1 MGEPGGLPSVGSH
14 RVGHDWIDLA
24 AAAAAAETTKSGG
37 GLGSTT
43 TNVLRKERK
52 TETYK
57 LLSYNHKGRIKVEG
71 KNIKKKSNK

>member
-14 RVGHDWIDLA
+14 RVGHDWIDL
-24 AAAAAAETTKSGG
+24 AAAAAETTKSGG